1 MSTEYTCPMH
11 PQIVKPDPGSCPIC
25 GMALEPVMPKAQ
37 EEENVELKAMSRRFW
52 IGLVLALPIVIL
64 NSFNSGR
71 ILQVLLATPVVFWC
85 GWPFFE
91 RGWMR
96 LNMFTLISLGVGA
109 AYIYSIV
116 AVFWPSI
123 FPEGLP
129 DLYFES
135 ASIITVL
142 VLLGQVLELKARHKT
157 GQAIKKLLGLAPATA
172 RLIKEDKTEIE
183 ISIADVKKGDLLR
196 VRPGEKV
203 PTDGSILEGNSS
215 VDESMITGE
224 PFSVLKNSGDKV
236 TGATLNG
243 SGSFIMRAE
252 KVGSETL
259 LSRIV
264 TMVSEAQR
272 SRAPIQKLA
281 DTVASYF
288 VPAVIIVALLTFVIW
303 WAFGPEPAFAHGL
316 INAVA
321 VLIIACP
328 CALGLAT
335 PMAIMVG
342 VGKGAL
348 SGLLIKNAEALET
361 MAKVDT
367 VIVDKTGTLTE
378 GKPQLTRVIAVSD
391 KSEDEI
397 LKVAASLEI
406 ASEHPLALPIV
417 TKAREKNLPL
427 YPLAEFQS
435 IKGKGVTGKIEGKET
450 AIGNAKLFDDL
461 KIDITSKA
469 EELRLQG
476 ETVFYLAFDRKMIGV
491 IAVADVIKES
501 THEAIDLIHREGI
514 RLVMATGDNPVTAAA
529 VGQTLGIDEVQAE
542 VLPQDK
548 LAIVKR
554 YQEEGHIVAVAGDG
568 INDAP
573 ALAKADVGIAMGTGT
588 DIAMESAG
596 ITLVKGD
603 LRGIAKARR
612 LSQMTVRS
620 IKQNLWFAFIYNA
633 LGVPI
638 AAGVLYPFFGLM
650 LSPIIASA
658 AMSFSSVS
666 VIVNSLRLRKIKI

>member
-1 MSTEYTCPMH
+1 MH
-11 PQIVKPDPGSCPIC
+11 PQIMKPDPGTCPIC
-25 GMALEPVMPKAQ
+25 GMALEPVIPKAQ
-37 EEENVELKAMSRRFW
+37 EEENVELRAMTHRLW
-52 IGLVLALPIVIL
+52 IGIALSLPIVIL
-64 NSFNSGR
+64 NSFDYGR
-71 ILQVLLATPVVFWC
+71 LLQALLATPIVLWC

-96 LNMFTLISLGVGA
+96 LNMFTLISLGIGA
-109 AYIYSIV
+109 AYIYSVI

-123 FPEGLP
+123 FPGGLP
-129 DLYFES
+129 DLYFEA
-135 ASIITVL
+135 ASVITVL
-142 VLLGQVLELKARHKT
+142 VLVGQVLELKARHKT
-157 GQAIKKLLGLAPATA
+157 GQAIKKLLGLAPTTA
-172 RLIKEDKTEIE
+172 RLVKEDKTEIE
-183 ISIADVKKGDLLR
+183 VSLADVKKEDKLR

-203 PTDGSILEGNSS
+203 PTDGVVLEGSSS

-224 PFSVLKNSGDKV
+224 PFPIEKNPGDKV

-264 TMVSEAQR
+264 NMVSEAQR

-281 DTVASYF
+281 DTVSSYF
-288 VPAVIIVALLTFVIW
+288 VPAVVIVALLTFAIW

-348 SGLLIKNAEALET
+348 SGLLIKNAETLET

-378 GKPQLTRVIAVSD
+378 GKPRLTKVIAVSD
-391 KSEDEI
+391 KNEDEI
-397 LKVAASLEI
+397 LRLAASLEI

-417 TKAREKNLPL
+417 SKAKEKNLPL
-427 YPLAEFQS
+427 YALTEFKS
-435 IKGKGVTGKIEGKET
+435 VKGKGITGKIEGKEV
-450 AIGNAKLFDDL
+450 AIGNAKLFEDL
-461 KIDITSKA
+461 KIDITAKA
-469 EELRLQG
+469 EEQRLQG
-476 ETVFYLAFDRKMIGV
+476 ETVFYLAFDRKEIGV
-491 IAVADVIKES
+491 IAVADVIKDS
-501 THEAIDLIHREGI
+501 TYEAVDMLHKEGI

-529 VGQTLGIDEVQAE
+529 VGKALGIDEVQAE

-548 LAIVKR
+548 LQIVNR
-554 YQEEGHIVAVAGDG
+554 CQGEGHIVAVAGDG

-620 IKQNLWFAFIYNA
+620 IKQNLLFAFLYNA

-638 AAGVLYPFFGLM
+638 AAGILYPFFGLL

-666 VIVNSLRLRKIKI
+666 VIANSLRLRKIKI